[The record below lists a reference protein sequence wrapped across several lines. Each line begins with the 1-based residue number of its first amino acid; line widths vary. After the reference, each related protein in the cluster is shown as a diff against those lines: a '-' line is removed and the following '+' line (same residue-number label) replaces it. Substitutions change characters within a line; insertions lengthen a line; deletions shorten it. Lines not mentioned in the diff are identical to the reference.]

1 MLPVGP
7 GSFFYCQTTYRAEIV
22 VSMHDEITTKSK
34 TLSLSIE
41 AVVLTLMAIG
51 TVFVF
56 SAGASVKSDYSLKEF
71 YNSTTLKQLLFFPA
85 AVVVMYGVASLDHK
99 RLSFTRAGFF
109 KSATTYLMGISLI
122 LLVLVLIPGIGTP
135 KNDSWRWIVIKL
147 GPASVSFQPSE
158 LAKWCVLFFIAAFVD
173 KFQDR
178 INSFVKFFVPVC
190 IVPGVV
196 VGLIVTQD
204 FGTAAFI
211 SLLSFLMLLMA
222 GCSIFH
228 FIVPLSMIGPA
239 FWYAVTTSVTRMN
252 RIKAFLH
259 PEDTSNPAW
268 YQVQQSLIAIS
279 SGGLFGTGLG
289 RGISKYGHLPEDT
302 TDFIFA
308 IISEELGLAG
318 AVTVILLFLIFLIL
332 GLSVSLRTKDKF
344 SSLLAAG
351 IVLTIVIQAAINI
364 GVVTVVLPTKGIPLP
379 FISAGGTSMLLT
391 SAAIGVL
398 LNIAANPSEE

>member
-1 MLPVGP
+1 MQDELTVKP
-7 GSFFYCQTTYRAEIV
+7 GRLT
-22 VSMHDEITTKSK
+22 
-34 TLSLSIE
+34 LSIE

-71 YNSTTLKQLLFFPA
+71 YNFTTLKQLLFFPA
-85 AVVVMYGVASLDHK
+85 AVLVMYTTASIDHK
-99 RLSFTRAGFF
+99 RLSFTRAGIA
-109 KSATTYLMGISLI
+109 KSITTYLMAISII

-135 KNDSWRWIVIKL
+135 KNESWRWIVLKL
-147 GPASVSFQPSE
+147 GPVSLSFQPSE

-173 KFQDR
+173 RFAGSIK
-178 INSFVKFFVPVC
+178 SFVKFFVPIC

-211 SLLSFLMLLMA
+211 SLLTFLMLLMA

-228 FIVPLSMIGPA
+228 FIVPMAIIGPA
-239 FWYAVTTSVTRMN
+239 FWYAVTSSVTRMN

-259 PEDTSNPAW
+259 PEDPLNPAW

-308 IISEELGLAG
+308 VISEELGLTG
-318 AVTVILLFLIFLIL
+318 AVTVILLFIIFLIL
-332 GLSVSLRTKDKF
+332 GLSASLRTKDKF

-391 SAAIGVL
+391 SAAVGVL
-398 LNIAANPSEE
+398 LNIASNPSKE